1 MRISRIISVI
11 TQKAVENYWGVYYLV
26 YVGCVAFFLYQY
38 GQDVQWGNL
47 IYVLAAIFSTSAG
60 IAILVVIVVEG
71 VGRMVLLIPAAVKK
85 LKAEG
90 RREGREEER
99 IRWRTWAKQQG
110 YEVPPYLT
118 NMTEK
123 EDTE

>member
-1 MRISRIISVI
+1 
-11 TQKAVENYWGVYYLV
+11 
-26 YVGCVAFFLYQY
+26 
-38 GQDVQWGNL
+38 
-47 IYVLAAIFSTSAG
+47 
-60 IAILVVIVVEG
+60 
-71 VGRMVLLIPAAVKK
+71 MVLLIPAAVKK